1 MKKKL
6 LIMLTCLMSI
16 CLLGLFTACNQT
28 SEPESGSTPPSKYT
42 VTFVDYDDEII
53 STASY
58 EEGATVEVP
67 QAPTRDADLTYT
79 YAFAGW
85 DKEVVKVDGDAT
97 YKATYTP
104 TYIDYTVAFLDE
116 NGEELQSETYHYGD
130 ALTAPQLPNDSED
143 ETYTYSYGWDT
154 EVPATVQGN
163 ATFNRVLNRTYIDYV
178 VKFLNADGS
187 DFEVQTYHYGD
198 AIVEP
203 TENPTKDAD
212 NTYTYAFA
220 GWGEVAETVTAQGL
234 TYTATF
240 TPEYINY
247 SVVFVD
253 DDGTEIL
260 RKDDYHYGD
269 TVVEPSEDP
278 SKAPNVLYSYTF
290 DGWDAEV
297 ETVAGNVTYTA
308 VYSEII
314 KTGFSANNTTA
325 NGDTIVLGKGT
336 IGSGASYKKG
346 AQEDDEDGEPSY
358 VHQAYLAI
366 DGNYGLNDYVA
377 FDFTGK
383 NMPEVAFFAENY
395 DDSMYANERTKQGI
409 VVYTGI
415 TNYDGTEIVQLHSGK
430 TPGTYVNYGHPFMI
444 QNASANDFTQN
455 GCPESQLGRA
465 NLVDGTHY
473 RVIMGFVAGSGH
485 GSNGITL
492 HWYLY
497 NLDTEEV
504 VEQSSLGTWNFF
516 TGSNDAVGNMTLNDL
531 VGSIV
536 LYGKFG
542 TTCTID
548 KLHGVFE
555 DTTIDF
561 IKLGLET
568 GAFYKG
574 VNATLNGDVLT
585 LGSGNIGAGANY
597 TKGQNAGGSITQAYF
612 AIDGEYGLDNYV
624 VLDFTGKNM
633 PEIMFF
639 AQNYDTSMYYSAGKQ
654 GMVVA
659 SGITLYNGTVGSA
672 QSNNT
677 KIGMSGPFGAYFEG
691 AAEPHGGNMFGDTD
705 SKLARANLIDGTHY
719 RVVIGVAKSSNLIT
733 LKYWL
738 YDLDN
743 KALVEEKSID
753 AWDFF
758 TGSNPAVGNMTLN
771 NLVGSIVL
779 YGKFGTTCT
788 IDKLHGVESGNFADI
803 VAKYTPQA

>member
-1 MKKKL
+1 
-6 LIMLTCLMSI
+6 MLTCLLSVCM
-16 CLLGLFTACNQT
+16 LGLFTACDQT
-28 SEPESGSTPPSKYT
+28 SESESGSTPPASEYT
-42 VTFVDYDDEII
+42 INFVDHDDTVI
-53 STASY
+53 SSKTY

-67 QAPTRDADLTYT
+67 ADPTRAADLTYT
-79 YAFAGW
+79 YTFAGW

-104 TYIDYTVAFLDE
+104 TFIDYTVTFLDE
-116 NGEELQSETYHYGD
+116 NGEQLQSQTYHYGD
-130 ALTAPQLPNDSED
+130 ALTAPQLPNGNAD
-143 ETYTYSYGWDT
+143 ETYTYTYGWDN
-154 EVPATVQGN
+154 EIPETVEGN
-163 ATFNRVLNRTYIDYV
+163 ATFNRVLNQEYIDYV

-187 DFEVQTYHYGD
+187 DFEEQHYHYGD
-198 AIVEP
+198 AIVAP
-203 TENPTKDAD
+203 TTNPTKDAD
-212 NTYTYAFA
+212 NTYTYEFA

-240 TPEYINY
+240 TPEFINY

-253 DDGTEIL
+253 DDGTELL

-269 TVVEPSEDP
+269 TVELPSENP
-278 SKAPNVLYSYTF
+278 SKASNVLYSYTF

-297 ETVAGNVTYTA
+297 VSVAGDVTYTA
-308 VYSEII
+308 VYSAVL
-314 KTGFSANNTTA
+314 KSGFSANNTTA
-325 NGDTIVLGKGT
+325 NGEEIVLGKGSL
-336 IGSGASYKKG
+336 GSGASYTQG
-346 AQEDDEDGEPSY
+346 AQVDDEDGNPSF
-358 VHQAYLAI
+358 VRQAYLAI
-366 DGNYGLNDYVA
+366 DGNYGLNDYVV

-383 NMPEVAFFAENY
+383 NMPEVAFFAKNY
-395 DDSMYANERTKQGI
+395 DDSMYANGTSKQGI

-415 TNYDGTEIVQLHSGK
+415 TSWNGEEIVQLHDGK
-430 TPGTYVNYGHPFMI
+430 DPGTYINYGHPYMI
-444 QNASANDFTQN
+444 QNASSNNFTQD
-455 GCPESQLGRA
+455 GCPASQLGRA

-473 RVIMGFVAGSGH
+473 RVVMGFVAGSGH
-485 GSNGITL
+485 GANGITL

-516 TGSNDAVGNMTLNDL
+516 TGSSADVGNMTLNDL

-548 KLHGVFE
+548 KLHGVYE

-639 AQNYDTSMYYSAGKQ
+639 AENYDTSMYYSEGKQ

-659 SGITLYNGTVGSA
+659 SGITLYNGTIGSA
-672 QSNNT
+672 QTNNT
-677 KIGMSGPFGAYFEG
+677 KIAMSGPFGAYFEG
-691 AAEPHGGNMFGDTD
+691 AAAPYGGNMFGDTE
-705 SKLARANLIDGTHY
+705 SKLARANLVDGTHY
-719 RVVIGVAKSSNLIT
+719 RVVIGIAKSANLIT

-738 YDLDN
+738 YDLDS
-743 KALVEEKSID
+743 KTVVEEKSID
-753 AWDFF
+753 AWNFY
-758 TGSNPAVGNMTLN
+758 TGSNTAVGNMILDD
-771 NLVGSIVL
+771 LVGSIVL

-788 IDKLHGVESGNFADI
+788 IDKLHGVESGTFADI
-803 VAKYTPQA
+803 VAEYTPQA